1 MYSFIVLEARSPKS
15 VLIGWNSSVGR
26 AWIFW
31 RVWGEY
37 VPSPFPFCCLPA
49 FLSLWLYHS
58 HLPPRS
64 CDLVLSV
71 FSQLLTVSDLLC
83 LLIVRLHVIAF
94 RVTIIQDNLPVSRSL
109 SQLHLQR
116 PLFHIRWNLQMPEV
130 RMWYLCGEH
139 FSACHNQYFKIAYSF
154 TIQFSSVA
162 QSCSTLCD
170 PMDGSTPGLPV
181 HHQLPESTQTHVHQV
196 NDAIQP
202 SHPMS
207 SPSPS
212 ALNLFQHQGLFQ
224 WISSSHQVA
233 KVLEFQPQHQ
243 SFQWTPK
250 TDL

>member
-15 VLIGWNSSVGR
+15 VLIGWNSCVGR

-162 QSCSTLCD
+162 QSCLTLCD
-170 PMDGSTPGLPV
+170 NMNRSMPGLLFY
-181 HHQLPESTQTHVHQV
+181 HQLLEFTQTHVHWV
-196 NDAIQP
+196 GDA
-202 SHPMS
+202 
-207 SPSPS
+207 
-212 ALNLFQHQGLFQ
+212 N
-224 WISSSHQVA
+224 
-233 KVLEFQPQHQ
+233 
-243 SFQWTPK
+243 
-250 TDL
+250 